1 MTRKSQADHL
11 TQTRAQGIN
20 AEFPRFFVGSWRL
33 RMNGGKA
40 ENGVFL
46 GCFAGNVLLLFD
58 RCSTRLVKSRAKGD
72 KRN

>member
-40 ENGVFL
+40 GNGVL
-46 GCFAGNVLLLFD
+46 MGCFSGNVLLLFD
-58 RCSTRLVKSRAKGD
+58 LRSTSLAKSRAKRD

>member
-11 TQTRAQGIN
+11 TQPRVQGVN
-20 AEFPRFFVGSWRL
+20 AEFPRFFVGSCRL

-40 ENGVFL
+40 ENGVFR

-58 RCSTRLVKSRAKGD
+58 HCSTRLAKSRADGD

>member
-1 MTRKSQADHL
+1 MTKKSQADHL

-33 RMNGGKA
+33 RINGGKA

-58 RCSTRLVKSRAKGD
+58 PCSTNWAKVEQMVI
-72 KRN
+72 K

>member
-1 MTRKSQADHL
+1 MTMKSQADHL
-11 TQTRAQGIN
+11 TQTRAQGVN

-40 ENGVFL
+40 GNGVL
-46 GCFAGNVLLLFD
+46 RGCFAVNVLPLFYP
-58 RCSTRLVKSRAKGD
+58 CSTSWAKSRADGD

>member
-1 MTRKSQADHL
+1 MSRKSQADHL

-20 AEFPRFFVGSWRL
+20 AEFPRFFVGFWRL
-33 RMNGGKA
+33 RTNGGKSG
-40 ENGVFL
+40 NGVFR